1 MGKIMFGNELFDHWL
16 NQKSLEI
23 LNKVEKEKISTE
35 DMLILSLKAQTNH
48 FHHMDQE
55 FRGEFSTIAQNF
67 KKIDEKF
74 EHIDDKFRQ
83 IDKKFEQVDKRFE
96 QVDKRF
102 EQVDKRFEQ
111 VDKRFEHLE
120 EKIDKKF
127 DRFATIMMWQ
137 GGVLATLISGIYFK
151 LLMS

>member
-1 MGKIMFGNELFDHWL
+1 MGEIMFGNELFDHWL

-55 FRGEFSTIAQNF
+55 FRGEFQ
-67 KKIDEKF
+67 KIE
-74 EHIDDKFRQ
+74 Q
-83 IDKKFEQVDKRFE
+83 KFEQIEEKFDKRFE

-102 EQVDKRFEQ
+102 
-111 VDKRFEHLE
+111 
-120 EKIDKKF
+120 
-127 DRFATIMMWQ
+127 DRLTTIMMWQ
-137 GGVLATLISGIYFK
+137 GGILATLISGIYFK
-151 LLMS
+151 LFAA